1 MKFLVA
7 IKFESKKK
15 AINQLVKEE
24 KIYGIMKGG
33 LGVPKVYWF
42 GSKDDF
48 NILIME
54 LLGPSLQ
61 KFFKYC
67 WNRFS
72 LKTVLMLAKQ
82 ARTIEF
88 TPKILGKNSI
98 FY

>member
-1 MKFLVA
+1 
-7 IKFESKKK
+7 
-15 AINQLVKEE
+15 
-24 KIYGIMKGG
+24 MKGG
-33 LGVPKVYWF
+33 IGVPKVYWF

-61 KFFKYC
+61 DFLKFC

-82 ARTIEF
+82 ARMIKF
-88 TPKILGKNSI
+88 TPKTSGNFKKLKLEFYDFDSRSQSSI
-98 FY
+98 CDTEYSDIQTLLL